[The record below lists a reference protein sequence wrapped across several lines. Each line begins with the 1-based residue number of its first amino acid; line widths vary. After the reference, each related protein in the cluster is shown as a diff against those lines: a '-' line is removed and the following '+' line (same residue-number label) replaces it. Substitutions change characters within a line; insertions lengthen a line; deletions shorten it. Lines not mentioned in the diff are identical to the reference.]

1 MVSDKATGLILF
13 IIGLGGM
20 LLYGLLLFFI
30 DAGITT
36 LILQLSAFLAVAMIL
51 AIIAW
56 IGYIM
61 ATTPPPEHL
70 DVSEVSETETSEEP
84 ETTKE

>member
-1 MVSDKATGLILF
+1 LVSDKTTGLILF
-13 IIGLGGM
+13 VIGLVGIF
-20 LLYGLLLFFI
+20 LYGYLLFFFN
-30 DAGITT
+30 ASMTT

-56 IGYIM
+56 IGYTM
-61 ATTPPPEHL
+61 ATTLPPEPL
-70 DVSEVSETETSEEP
+70 NVEEVPDTETSEEP